1 MKRNYEKPF
10 IDRVEMTEKYGVMQ
24 AENSGELGGGGAWA
38 KQNTWEET
46 LDNSESNIFSGEKK
60 NNLWDE

>member
-1 MKRNYEKPF
+1 MEK
-10 IDRVEMTEKYGVMQ
+10 KYIKPEIEVFPQAPVLM
-24 AENSGELGGGGAWA
+24 AENSGVASYPMA

-60 NNLWDE
+60 KNLWDE